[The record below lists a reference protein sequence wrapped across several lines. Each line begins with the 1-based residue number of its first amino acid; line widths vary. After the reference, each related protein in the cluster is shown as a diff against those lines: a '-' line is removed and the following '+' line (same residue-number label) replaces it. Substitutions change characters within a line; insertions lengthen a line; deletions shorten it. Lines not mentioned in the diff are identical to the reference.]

1 MPFHGAQS
9 SGISLQ
15 LAPSVEGALPQN
27 YSLREQTE
35 NITPTLVFA
44 DLAGRLSA
52 RSAACPQP
60 HMPAQAVR
68 SCMCQHPRQNSR
80 S

>member
-1 MPFHGAQS
+1 MMQS

-15 LAPSVEGALPQN
+15 LAPSVEGAQPQN

-44 DLAGRLSA
+44 DVAGRLSA
-52 RSAACPQP
+52 LLLHAPGHACLQ
-60 HMPAQAVR
+60 QQVR
-68 SCMCQHPRQNSR
+68 STS
-80 S
+80 